1 MKRLIGM
8 LTVAGVVA
16 VSGICATAIAADGA
30 GGKHANGGGARHEKQ
45 DLTDMTVTGMLSKE
59 SKTVKDKTFDVYVV
73 TDATGN
79 KVMLGGRH
87 GDKDGAG
94 DAAVKLA
101 DFVGKNVTITGKGFK
116 SAKMTRIVEIT
127 KVEAA
132 SDAAA
137 APAAP
142 VAPAVPA
149 APVAPAAK

>member
-16 VSGICATAIAADGA
+16 VSGICATAIAADDAGA
-30 GGKHANGGGARHEKQ
+30 KHGNGGARHEKQ

-101 DFVGKNVTITGKGFK
+101 DFVGKNVTVTGKGFK
-116 SAKMTRIVEIT
+116 SAKMTRMVEIT

-132 SDAAA
+132 AD
-137 APAAP
+137 
-142 VAPAVPA
+142 A
-149 APVAPAAK
+149 APVAPAAVPAVPAAK